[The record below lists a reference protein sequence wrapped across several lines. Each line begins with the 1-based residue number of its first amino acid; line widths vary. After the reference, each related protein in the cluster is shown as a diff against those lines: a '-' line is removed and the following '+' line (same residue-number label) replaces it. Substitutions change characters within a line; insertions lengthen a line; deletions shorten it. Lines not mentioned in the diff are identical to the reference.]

1 MAVSCNDQE
10 LNKLI
15 ESAFRAHYDDMVEA
29 MTVCAGQVARIL
41 YQRDRIPIETMRN
54 ASEGNWSRYQRSM
67 AVVNAIDVYIKTRD
81 TSSKSLELLD
91 ILGKH
96 PPVDGVVDK
105 MRRHMQHSS
114 PASSFGE

>member
-29 MTVCAGQVARIL
+29 MTVCAGKVARIL
-41 YQRDRIPIETMRN
+41 YENGRISIEIMRK
-54 ASEGNWSRYQRSM
+54 ASEANWSRYQRSI
-67 AVVNAIDVYIKTRD
+67 AVVEAIGAYIKTRA
-81 TSSKSLELLD
+81 TSSESSELLD

-96 PPVDGVVDK
+96 LPVDGVVAK